1 MQNWY
6 ILLAY
11 FWYILSCYNHRYLI
25 AWILVI
31 HTFQLFEWTLMGI
44 FKKKLIYKKKL
55 LKIIDLKKENE
66 NFIENIAKRNNEVVF
81 RSFNLKFWLFV
92 SCSFLKSAL
101 VLFYNSYLLCSYFL
115 PYKGHF
121 FLLLSWNV
129 SKSFRKL
136 PFLAIIRS

>member
-1 MQNWY
+1 
-6 ILLAY
+6 
-11 FWYILSCYNHRYLI
+11 
-25 AWILVI
+25 
-31 HTFQLFEWTLMGI
+31 MGI

-55 LKIIDLKKENE
+55 LKIIDLKKEKE

-92 SCSFLKSAL
+92 SCSFLKSVL

-121 FLLLSWNV
+121 FLVLS
-129 SKSFRKL
+129 
-136 PFLAIIRS
+136 